1 MNTFFS
7 NVVINLKIRE
17 YADYDLIANNIIE
30 PILKTIVRYRN
41 HFSIPTIEV
50 CKKSQ
55 KLSFFIFTSR
65 KKYILEEIQRLGIK
79 KVAQESDIP
88 SRIIKENSDIFGK
101 FLLSG
106 FDDAIKKSYFPTV
119 LKQANITLV
128 FKTGE
133 RYSEKIITDPYVY
146 CQMCQKI

>member
-1 MNTFFS
+1 M
-7 NVVINLKIRE
+7 
-17 YADYDLIANNIIE
+17 
-30 PILKTIVRYRN
+30 
-41 HFSIPTIEV
+41 
-50 CKKSQ
+50 
-55 KLSFFIFTSR
+55 
-65 KKYILEEIQRLGIK
+65 K

-133 RYSEKIITDPYVY
+133 R
-146 CQMCQKI
+146 